1 MKRILTVAF
10 LRLNMNKGVMYDE
23 NEKPSYY
30 KNQKLCKESKKNKKN
45 H

>member
-23 NEKPSYY
+23 KEKPSYY
-30 KNQKLCKESKKNKKN
+30 KNQKESKKNKKN